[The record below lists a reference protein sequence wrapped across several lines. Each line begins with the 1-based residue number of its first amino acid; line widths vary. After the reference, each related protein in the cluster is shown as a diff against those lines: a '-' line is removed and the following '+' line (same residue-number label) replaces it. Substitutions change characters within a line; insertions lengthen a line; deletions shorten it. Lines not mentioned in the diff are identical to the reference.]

1 MVKALADGRGTAVRA
16 KREAAYAQANN
27 AIRGHVPM
35 IPLARTGS
43 TAAFLVDVG
52 GALVSPLRQE
62 RFATMTPGDRRQLVW
77 LTSSEPPGLYCADE
91 TDPVALLTC
100 SQVVES
106 LYGYQP
112 GGAAVVP
119 NLAERCAPERRPDR
133 LDVHPPLGRHLP
145 RRVAA
150 GRR

>member
-1 MVKALADGRGTAVRA
+1 MPRAGRTTARA
-16 KREAAYAQANN
+16 KREAAYVQANN

-52 GALVSPLRQE
+52 GRVVSPLRQE
-62 RFATMTPGDRRQLVW
+62 RFAPMTPGDRRQLVW
-77 LTSSEPPGLYCADE
+77 LTTGEPPGLYCADE
-91 TDPVALLTC
+91 TDPVALLAC

-119 NLAERCAPERRPDR
+119 SLAERCAPNAGPDR
-133 LDVHPPLGRHLP
+133 LDVHAPLGRH
-145 RRVAA
+145 ASTT
-150 GRR
+150 GRGSTPVTS